1 MCWCERGARLGARES
16 GIASWG
22 FGVERSRS
30 LSDWLSIAVA
40 TGFGLG
46 FSPIMPGTVGAILG
60 LPLAFGVAHLV
71 WPIGQ
76 LAAIV
81 VLFLIGVPICA
92 TAARA
97 LGGKK
102 DPGSIVWDEIAS
114 LPIVTLGFAPERL
127 GVGDFAAADWR
138 IYAAAFVLHRIFDI
152 TKPPPAGR
160 AEKLPGG
167 WGIMAD
173 DAVAAMMACACL
185 HAADW
190 LGAFQ

>member
-1 MCWCERGARLGARES
+1 
-16 GIASWG
+16 
-22 FGVERSRS
+22 VEPSRS
-30 LSDWLSIAVA
+30 LPDRFSIAIA
-40 TGFGLG
+40 TGLGLG
-46 FSPIMPGTVGAILG
+46 FSPVMPGTVGALWG
-60 LPLAFGVAHLV
+60 LPLAFAVAQLS
-71 WPIGQ
+71 WPLGQ

-92 TAARA
+92 AAARA
-97 LGGKK
+97 LGGQK

-114 LPIVTLGFAPERL
+114 LPIVTLGIAPDRL
-127 GVGDFAAADWR
+127 GVGDIAAADWR

-173 DAVAAMMACACL
+173 DAVAAVMACACL
-185 HAADW
+185 HAEDW
-190 LGAFQ
+190 LGLFT